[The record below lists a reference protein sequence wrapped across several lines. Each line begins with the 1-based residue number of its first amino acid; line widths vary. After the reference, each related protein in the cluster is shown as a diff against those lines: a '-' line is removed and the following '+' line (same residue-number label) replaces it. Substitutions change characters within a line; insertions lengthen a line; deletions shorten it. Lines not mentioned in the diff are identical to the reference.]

1 MCAVTCMLAKW
12 SDHHTALRAVVL
24 LTKRSSHFD
33 EKGGSSPV
41 TFQPSFRT
49 PHHRRLAESVVEQL
63 VAGVRRGEFS
73 PGTRLPSERA
83 LVEMFG
89 VSRTVIREALVYMQ
103 QAGIVHTRQG
113 AGTFVASGIGVPP
126 RGPSDADEDSDRTIG
141 TAQTAGADG
150 NRTGKAGTRGVTP
163 TLPTD
168 ELRELFELRMAIEGE
183 AAALAALR
191 ATAEDLDQLLAAL
204 QRFQAAEADARL
216 GVDADFDFH
225 RAIVQASHNRYF
237 LHALT
242 NVTDALVQSVFLS
255 RIRSVAVVG
264 RSELVQKEHSAV
276 YEQIAAGNAVEARR
290 AMRRHLDAACARLTG
305 EELGGELLYE
315 TSGAETESGG
325 APERGT

>member
-1 MCAVTCMLAKW
+1 M
-12 SDHHTALRAVVL
+12 
-24 LTKRSSHFD
+24 
-33 EKGGSSPV
+33 
-41 TFQPSFRT
+41 TFQPSFRP
-49 PHHRRLAESVVEQL
+49 PHNRRLAESVVEQL
-63 VAGVRRGEFS
+63 VAGVRRGEFP

-113 AGTFVASGIGVPP
+113 AGTFVAAGVGVP
-126 RGPSDADEDSDRTIG
+126 RRDSSDADDGSDRTFG
-141 TAQTAGADG
+141 TVPTSGPDG
-150 NRTGKAGTRGVTP
+150 NRTDRTGTRGVAP

-191 ATAEDLDQLLAAL
+191 ATAEDLEQLLAAL
-204 QRFQAAEADARL
+204 QRFRAAAADARL

-225 RAIVQASHNRYF
+225 RAIVQAGHNRF
-237 LHALT
+237 LLHALS

-255 RIRSVAVVG
+255 RIRSIAVEG

-276 YEQIAAGNAVEARR
+276 YEQIAAGNAVGARR
-290 AMRRHLDAACARLTG
+290 AMRRHLEAACARLIG
-305 EELGGELLYE
+305 EELNRESLRE
-315 TSGAETESGG
+315 AIDAETEGGG
-325 APERGT
+325 APERDA